1 MDEALKLLD
10 STDIYKR
17 ILDHADEGVN
27 VVDKTGMLIFVNKV
41 SSEYCNSQPSEMIG
55 RQIEDFYPNAM
66 LLNVI
71 RTKKAVLGEK
81 IHFVGKKKYVCSRT
95 SILYRCP
102 TAVSRSESLIP
113 ALKSWVTTHAI

>member
-41 SSEYCNSQPSEMIG
+41 SAEYCNSQPSEMIG

-81 IHFVGKKKYVCSRT
+81 IHFVGKKNT
-95 SILYRCP
+95 S
-102 TAVSRSESLIP
+102 AP
-113 ALKSWVTTHAI
+113 AFPLS